1 LSVQKNKELI
11 VKPLVARAKL
21 DDFLSK
27 LSNVSLIYGDPRI
40 ITNKRFRTIFNS
52 QHADFVVCD
61 TLESLKENKKNLE
74 NKSIGYIKK
83 IVNNDDLEEIVDA
96 SKKGAEFVIV
106 EATDWKIIPLEN
118 LIAKLQ
124 KTGTKI
130 YTATKNSSEIRTMF
144 SVLELGVDGVILE
157 TDDVKQVENSYDLL
171 DNPTFDLQYAEI
183 MELKD
188 VGMGERVCV
197 DTVSMMTMGEG
208 MLIGSKS
215 NFLFLIHNESIGS
228 SYTSPRPFRVNAGAV
243 HCYTAMSDGTTK
255 YLSELEAGV
264 EILVVNKDG
273 TSRKSTVGRSKI
285 ESRPMKLVKAQ
296 IDDYKGSVIL
306 QNAET
311 IRLITSDN
319 KLVSVTDLKVGD
331 KVLACT
337 KTISGRHFGMPV
349 DEFIL
354 EK

>member
-1 LSVQKNKELI
+1 MSVQKNKEFIL
-11 VKPLVARAKL
+11 KPLVKREKL

-27 LSNVSLIYGDPRI
+27 VSNVSLVYGDPAV
-40 ITNKRFRTIFNS
+40 ITDKKFKTIFNS
-52 QHADFVVCD
+52 DNADLVVCN
-61 TLESLKENKKNLE
+61 SLDLLKKNKEILD
-74 NKSIGYIKK
+74 KSVGYTKK
-83 IVNNDDLEEIVDA
+83 IANNEDLEDIVLA
-96 SKKGAEFVIV
+96 SKYGADFVIV
-106 EATDWKIIPLEN
+106 EVTDWKIIPLEN

-130 YTATKNSSEIRTMF
+130 YTTTKNSEEIRTMF

-157 TDDVKQVENSYDLL
+157 TDDVTQVENSHELL
-171 DNPTFDLQYAEI
+171 DNPAFNLEYAKI
-183 MELKD
+183 LELRD

-197 DTVSMMTMGEG
+197 DTVSMMTIGEG

-215 NFLFLIHNESIGS
+215 NFLFLVHNESIGS
-228 SYTSPRPFRVNAGAV
+228 SFTSPRPFRVNAGAV

-264 EILVVNKDG
+264 EILVVSKDG

-296 IDDYKGSVIL
+296 IGDSWGTVIL

-311 IRLITSDN
+311 IRLIAKDN
-319 KLVSVTDLKVGD
+319 RLVSVTDLKVGD
-331 KVLACT
+331 EVLAHT
-337 KTISGRHFGMPV
+337 KSSSGRHFGMPV

>member
-11 VKPLVARAKL
+11 VKPLVAREKL

-27 LSNVSLIYGDPRI
+27 ISNVSLIYGDPAVI
-40 ITNKRFRTIFNS
+40 INKKFRTIFHS
-52 QHADFVVCD
+52 DSADFVVCN
-61 TLESLKENKKNLE
+61 TLDSLKEDKKNLD
-74 NKSIGYIKK
+74 KSVGYVKK
-83 IVNNDDLEEIVDA
+83 ISNNNDLEEIVLA
-96 SKKGAEFVIV
+96 SKYGADFVIV
-106 EATDWKIIPLEN
+106 EVTDWKIIPLEN

-130 YTATKNSSEIRTMF
+130 YTITKNSEEIKTMF

-157 TDDVKQVENSYDLL
+157 TDDVNQVENWRDLL
-171 DNPTFDLQYAEI
+171 DNATFNLEYAKI
-183 MELKD
+183 LELKD

-208 MLIGSKS
+208 MLVGSKS
-215 NFLFLIHNESIGS
+215 NFLFLVHNESVGS
-228 SYTSPRPFRVNAGAV
+228 SFTSPRPFRVNAGAV

-255 YLSELEAGV
+255 YLSELEAGMEV
-264 EILVVNKDG
+264 LVVSRDG

-285 ESRPMKLVKAQ
+285 ESRPMRLVKAQ
-296 IDDYKGSVIL
+296 IDDSTGSVIL

-311 IRLITSDN
+311 IRLITKDN
-319 KLVSVTDLKVGD
+319 NLVSVTDLKVGEE
-331 KVLACT
+331 VLAYA
-337 KTISGRHFGMPV
+337 KSSFGRHFGIPV